1 MLLRRY
7 KIVISTGAY
16 ALLRTRSG
24 ETCSSAFAV
33 AIAFVFLVVIL
44 TLSVAEGEEPAF
56 RSRSERSFLPL
67 LFFQPGNEQVPQA
80 FRLGSHRTPY
90 VVGL

>member
-44 TLSVAEGEEPAF
+44 TLSVAEGEEPAS
-56 RSRSERSFLPL
+56 RSRSERPFLPFSL
-67 LFFQPGNEQVPQA
+67 QLK
-80 FRLGSHRTPY
+80 TPSS
-90 VVGL
+90 